1 MTTVRTPSLLCCQR
15 HACHGEAALPLK
27 RWLLCVMTSVTSY
40 DHPEGGGV
48 HEAQR
53 WSQTAPHARPGDA
66 ALTLRSPPR
75 RPRALGRQPC
85 LSCYRSLTLVSSADR
100 HPRAQGHQGGACAL
114 ELAWRKVRAAPHK
127 NETSTRATGLKAR
140 RSRWGGGSRCLT
152 DLMVR
157 VSHPRTAVS
166 FAVATWVQL

>member
-53 WSQTAPHARPGDA
+53 WSQTAPHARPGDGSPHLA
-66 ALTLRSPPR
+66 VPATETQSPRSPTLPELLQEPDLSFQRRQAPTGTRPPR
-75 RPRALGRQPC
+75 RC
-85 LSCYRSLTLVSSADR
+85 MC
-100 HPRAQGHQGGACAL
+100 
-114 ELAWRKVRAAPHK
+114 
-127 NETSTRATGLKAR
+127 TRAGVEKGEGSAPQKRDEHTGHGAQSQALAMGR
-140 RSRWGGGSRCLT
+140 GSRCLT

-166 FAVATWVQL
+166 FAVATWVRL